1 MINIS
6 TEFTDYGYTFNR
18 SLSSVIEL
26 PYTKDEVLLGV
37 NELVNGYNF
46 NSSINKLQSNLMY
59 LYSVSK
65 IAQPSLPKLY
75 EGFIGKATYATQ
87 KTEIILK
94 NLTPYSLAVTAHA
107 NENLDQMP
115 YFYVEDE
122 NNKTYTVAYD
132 YYGINPSAETRRGD
146 LITIDLTKGEYG
158 GDFLAVYATQQA
170 LSAYFQVNSYRWN
183 DVYGGLNAWPAF
195 ELSTFAPGGLF
206 FGGQSFNTFGSLLAT
221 NPDAVKYQQGSENTN
236 LFKLWP
242 NGDTRNIQYVS
253 GDPVESKYFNY
264 LTSLSVEE
272 GTLSGYKS
280 FFCVS
285 NKHIS
290 ALSANT
296 SSSLSAD
303 YTFVNITSSVGV
315 NNELAF
321 VGLNGSASS
330 NSSLY
335 VSDSATN
342 GVYRINVNGFVKED
356 NIRSFPTPNFY
367 ETEII
372 GGLGGVRD
380 NYSFNNPK
388 ILQFYKDELYVYDQG
403 NYCIKVYDKD
413 LGFVRNIRK
422 SAFTKN
428 NPPAT
433 VKLIDDK
440 FYWLTTSG
448 VFHILDNKLNP
459 ISQKQL
465 YNFENSEVFIDFVV
479 NESDNTMFVGT
490 KQNIYKYFFNNI
502 NYIGR
507 FDLSKSN
514 IRNININFMTLLDVE
529 GVSKLFVYVRK
540 NEYGAILVFSEA
552 NGYENLLSNY
562 NFDVYGVDEIKVEK
576 NEFVSNFSYN
586 KSIIKLLGNNLQLK
600 NFITNVVTVSLLRD
614 GGINY
619 DGVSYFTEDD
629 LTVLDYEPTLDNYIG
644 TNEIFSRS
652 VANRVLE
659 KIYDYQLLL
668 VSLFKN
674 KVTPPPSQ
682 VNILSPTLDA
692 LMLEDFPGN
701 ANGYYRLETGTA
713 IQASLEENPD
723 LSAVFHGHDVTGGD
737 VNPLEN
743 LVDNR
748 DIILLENSVLKQ
760 VPIEDPGL
768 NDCAEPPTIEE
779 IVECDCFVTPFT
791 TDCMYSEETC
801 LPPYDLIDLD
811 GMYTETIVTETNL
824 CQPGWFE
831 PRYETE
837 GDTEGERSGSAAT
850 QYIIGWNRISETQ
863 LASTRF
869 NHDSVREVTIN
880 DRKYKINLE
889 TVSGG
894 VSTNYIRN
902 PDDPMFDETLID
914 LNITPYGWGRFQTYV
929 EGDTNGPDLGS
940 MSMGTTWVKEAIYFN
955 QEQVELAGKCQED
968 NSDGNDFEVSVQT
981 PEGRQAA
988 LGVSGF
994 TWTNPNKE
1002 ENTVQRNTR
1011 DIIHK
1016 LDTSKQFGVLA
1027 YLSLNED
1034 AVNYFGNV
1042 TSIGR
1047 KSFDTLNL
1055 NNQHRVDDTVFMM
1068 WKVPVPER
1076 FIGSWDYVG
1085 IDVTHFYYNV
1095 NHNCISAAQKDFFVY
1110 FDFFT
1115 KPGPNNITPPQLT
1128 KEQLLDQFMNPEL
1141 TVNNTYELIFSNLNP
1156 SNETI
1161 EVSSNKK
1168 QIKLYDSGSD
1178 SLDTTFTINSGD
1190 ATFSADGNFI
1200 TGNSS
1205 VTIELEWDDSPS
1217 TSGKAVDSIT
1227 INGVTWT
1234 QSQAKTGKE
1243 EKDVVLQAGYSVE
1256 GNVYDVNGCILYT
1269 LVKPNLEITKR
1280 IAEPE
1285 PEPKPGTDTPVVNK
1299 GQSGGII
1306 KPGVIL
1312 DPQDVKDLQEQLEHD
1327 PDFDLSVIGVQ
1338 NADGDGFI
1346 NPFTGQSA
1354 SQGKGEKKPEPLK
1367 IKKPFT
1373 P

>member
-18 SLSSVIEL
+18 SLSSVIQL

-46 NSSINKLQSNLMY
+46 NSSIDKLQSNLMY

-65 IAQPSLPKLY
+65 IAQPNLPKLY
-75 EGFIGKATYATQ
+75 EGFIGRATYATQ
-87 KTEIILK
+87 KTEVILK
-94 NLTPYSLAVTAHA
+94 NLTPYSLAVTAHS
-107 NENLDQMP
+107 NENLDEMP

-122 NNKTYTVAYD
+122 NNKTFTIAYD
-132 YYGINPSAETRRGD
+132 YYGINPSAENRRGD
-146 LITIDLTKGEYG
+146 TIRIDLTKGEYG

-183 DVYGGLNAWPAF
+183 DVYGGTNAWPVL

-206 FGGQSFNTFGSLLAT
+206 FGGQSFNTFGSLLAES
-221 NPDAVKYQQGSENTN
+221 PAAVKYQQGTATE

-242 NGDTRNIQYVS
+242 NSDTRNIQYVS
-253 GDPVESKYFNY
+253 EDPIESKYFNY

-285 NKHIS
+285 PRHIS

-413 LGFVRNIRK
+413 LGYVRNIRK
-422 SAFTKN
+422 SAFAKN

-448 VFHILDNKLNP
+448 VFYILDNKLNP

-465 YNFENSEVFIDFVV
+465 YNFENSEVFVDFVV
-479 NESDNTMFVGT
+479 NETDNTMFVAT
-490 KQNIYKYFFNNI
+490 KQNIYKYFFNNTD
-502 NYIGR
+502 YIGR
-507 FDLSKSN
+507 FNLSKSKINN
-514 IRNININFMTLLDVE
+514 IDINFMTLLDVE

-540 NEYGAILVFSEA
+540 NEFGAILVFSETNA
-552 NGYENLLSNY
+552 YENLLSNY

-629 LTVLDYEPTLDNYIG
+629 LAVLDYEPTLDNYIG

-668 VSLFKN
+668 VSLFEN

-723 LSAVFHGHDVTGGD
+723 LSAVFHGHNVTGVD

-748 DIILLENSVLKQ
+748 DIILLENRVLEQ
-760 VPIEDPGL
+760 VPIIPPGL
-768 NDCAEPPTIEE
+768 NDCAEPPPIEE

-791 TDCMYSEETC
+791 TDCMFGADAC
-801 LPPYDLIDLD
+801 IPPYDLIDLD
-811 GMYTETIVTETNL
+811 GLYTETITTETVSIGTKTTL
-824 CQPGWFE
+824 CEPGWFE
-831 PRYETE
+831 PIYETE
-837 GDTEGERSGSAAT
+837 GDTDGERSGGAET
-850 QYIIGWNRISETQ
+850 QYIIGWKRISQTQ
-863 LASTRF
+863 LASSRF
-869 NHDSVREVTIN
+869 NHESVKEVTIN
-880 DRKYKINLE
+880 DRKYKIQLE
-889 TVSGG
+889 TTSGG
-894 VSTNYIRN
+894 VLTNYIRN
-902 PDDPMFDETLID
+902 PNDPMFDKALID
-914 LNITPYGWGRFQTYV
+914 LNITAYGWGQFKTYV
-929 EGDTNGPDLGS
+929 EGSTVGPDLGPLAL
-940 MSMGTTWVKEAIYFN
+940 GTTWVKEAIYFN
-955 QEQVELAGKCQED
+955 QEQVELAEKCQAVQEED
-968 NSDGNDFEVSVQT
+968 T
-981 PEGRQAA
+981 I
-988 LGVSGF
+988 
-994 TWTNPNKE
+994 
-1002 ENTVQRNTR
+1002 QRNSR

-1047 KSFDTLNL
+1047 KTFDTLNL
-1055 NNQHRVDDTVFMM
+1055 NNQHRVDDTTFMM
-1068 WKVPVPER
+1068 WQVPVPEK

-1095 NHNCISAAQKDFFVY
+1095 NQNCISAEQKDFFVY

-1115 KPGPNNITPPQLT
+1115 VPGSNNITPPQLT
-1128 KEQLLDQFMNPEL
+1128 KEQLLDQFMDPEL
-1141 TVNNTYELIFSNLNP
+1141 TTNNTYELIYSNLNP
-1156 SNETI
+1156 SNEKI
-1161 EVSSNKK
+1161 EVSSNRK
-1168 QIKLYDSGSD
+1168 QIKLYDSGGD
-1178 SLDTTFTINSGD
+1178 ALDTTFTINSGD

-1205 VTIELEWDDSPS
+1205 VNIELEWDDSPS
-1217 TSGKAVDSIT
+1217 TKGKAVDSIT
-1227 INGVTWT
+1227 INGITWT
-1234 QSQAKTGKE
+1234 QSESKTGKE
-1243 EKDVVLQAGYSVE
+1243 QKDVVLQAGYSI
-1256 GNVYDVNGCILYT
+1256 GGHVYDVNGCLLYT
-1269 LVKPNLEITKR
+1269 LVKPNNEKTK
-1280 IAEPE
+1280 
-1285 PEPKPGTDTPVVNK
+1285 PKK

-1327 PDFDLSVIGVQ
+1327 PDFDLSVVGVQ

-1354 SQGKGEKKPEPLK
+1354 SQGGGGEKKKDP
-1367 IKKPFT
+1367 KKPFT